1 MKLLSTVSGGVL
13 GCWSPPF
20 LAGPHLR
27 GWGWGQESWFCPAG
41 RLLGEALASRRGKRD
56 PLPLA
61 SQSLLLLMVAL
72 WPTDPPT
79 PVPPVSVIVTGRTL
93 LPTPT
98 QRANGDTAVATH
110 LERVP
115 GDGRRGQLSGSWRTG

>member
-1 MKLLSTVSGGVL
+1 MKLLSTVSSGVL
-13 GCWSPPF
+13 VPALPGRPTP
-20 LAGPHLR
+20 AGVGSGAEEL
-27 GWGWGQESWFCPAG
+27 FCPVG
-41 RLLGEALASRRGKRD
+41 RLLGEVLASRRGKRD
-56 PLPLA
+56 PLLLSFAVLTSADGGPLA
-61 SQSLLLLMVAL
+61 HR
-72 WPTDPPT
+72 PPAR
-79 PVPPVSVIVTGRTL
+79 PPVSIIVTGRTL